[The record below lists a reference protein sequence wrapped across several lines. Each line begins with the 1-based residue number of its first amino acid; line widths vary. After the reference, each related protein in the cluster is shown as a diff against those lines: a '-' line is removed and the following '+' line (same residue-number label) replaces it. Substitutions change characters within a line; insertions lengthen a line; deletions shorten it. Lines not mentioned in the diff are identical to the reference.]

1 MSHELTQ
8 AHSLQNPE
16 ILLIDV
22 IENFV
27 SLKKSRHTQRSYKSD
42 IVSFFNH
49 LEVTFLNDLALV
61 PYPIIVDKVK

>member
-1 MSHELTQ
+1 MHHELKQT
-8 AHSLQNPE
+8 HSLQNSE

-22 IENFV
+22 IEDFV

-49 LEVTFLNDLALV
+49 LEVTFLNDLALI
-61 PYPIIVDKVK
+61 PYPVIVDKIK